1 MPTRLMS
8 TKAAETGP
16 LITVQGLSL
25 QYRKTSLF
33 SGSVSEVR
41 PLENINLVVRR
52 HVTLAI
58 VGESGAGKSSLARCL
73 AILERPSA
81 GKILFDG
88 QSLLELSRKE
98 LFPFR
103 RAIQLVF
110 QDPTSSLNPRL
121 TAAEL
126 ISEPLVVQREGTTAF
141 RDQRALELM
150 EQVGLRKSWSGKR
163 PLEFSGGE
171 RQRLAIARA
180 LTLRPSVLIFDEALS
195 SLDIENQESILR
207 LLADLQAEQSLTY
220 IHVSHDL
227 QLLCDIADE
236 IAVMHEGHIVE
247 HKTAAAL
254 LEDQD
259 DAYARELFAGRS
271 SVESILMNRLA
282 KTAP

>member
-1 MPTRLMS
+1 MS